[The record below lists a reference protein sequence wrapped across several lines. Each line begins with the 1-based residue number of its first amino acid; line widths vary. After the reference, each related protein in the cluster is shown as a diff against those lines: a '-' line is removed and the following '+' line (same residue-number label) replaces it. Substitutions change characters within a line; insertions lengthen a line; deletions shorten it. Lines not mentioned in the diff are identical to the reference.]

1 MPKSSSRTVQVGK
14 RGVVTLPKEVREKYG
29 IEEGDALHLVDLGGG
44 MFVVTPMM
52 PAVPSLVEEIEAI
65 REEEGVAL
73 EDLLAGLREQRERL
87 TREVYG
93 PDPEV
98 EESESR

>member
-1 MPKSSSRTVQVGK
+1 MHKSSSRTVQVGK
-14 RGVVTLPKEVREKYG
+14 RGVVTLPKDVREKYG

-44 MFVVTPMM
+44 MFVITPMM
-52 PAVPSLVEEIEAI
+52 PDVPSLVEEIEMI
-65 REEEGVAL
+65 REEEGLSL

-93 PDPEV
+93 PDPGPEV
-98 EESESR
+98 PSS